1 MFTRKKESEKSNNII
16 SLYLLFLD
24 EDQQSL
30 NGGIEAISTLLSA
43 ITVFGVGFITIDWKR
58 WGNVALI
65 CVNGLSA
72 TVLYFMAN
80 TSEIWVA
87 YIGYLA
93 FRISYQVL
101 MTIASFEI
109 VKQLPK
115 DSFGLIFGF
124 NSFLALGCQTIL
136 SLTVNTLLGL
146 KPKPQFNVYASYYL
160 VVSLLYAVLALYQLM
175 TNSCSTN
182 RKYIVQ
188 V

>member
-1 MFTRKKESEKSNNII
+1 MFTRKKESEKSNII
-16 SLYLLFLD
+16 SLLFLD

-72 TVLYFMAN
+72 TVLYLMAN

-136 SLTVNTLLGL
+136 SLLVNTLLGL
-146 KPKPQFNVYASYYL
+146 EPKPQFNVYASYYL

>member
-1 MFTRKKESEKSNNII
+1 MFTRKKESEKSNII
-16 SLYLLFLD
+16 SLLFLD

-115 DSFGLIFGF
+115 DSFGLIFSSSFSGKCTMPY
-124 NSFLALGCQTIL
+124 NS
-136 SLTVNTLLGL
+136 
-146 KPKPQFNVYASYYL
+146 
-160 VVSLLYAVLALYQLM
+160 
-175 TNSCSTN
+175 
-182 RKYIVQ
+182 
-188 V
+188 